1 MFCVLTHVN
10 KPNSLIL
17 LLKSA
22 FSVNAS
28 SFLVKYCCPVIF
40 LLISVLEIA
49 FLMYKRFF
57 FFFFALVVYGQVF
70 WPFYLFPVV
79 GYIASGD
86 VSQKGTLLVLM
97 KQLRSK

>member
-1 MFCVLTHVN
+1 M
-10 KPNSLIL
+10 L
-17 LLKSA
+17 LLSLLNRA
-22 FSVNAS
+22 AQNCRQVS
-28 SFLVKYCCPVIF
+28 PVVL

-57 FFFFALVVYGQVF
+57 VALVVYGQVF
-70 WPFYLFPVV
+70 WPFHLFPVV
-79 GYIASGD
+79 EYIASGD